1 MIKYEEIRSVHLEI
15 STRCNAACPECP
27 RNFHGV
33 NILDD
38 FPLTDLKL
46 EQVQQIFPPSFIKQ
60 LTRLYINGNYGD
72 FVTASDGVEIVEY
85 FRSVK
90 ATLKIEI
97 STNASAKPKIWAR
110 LGELKT
116 NVLFRL
122 DGLKDTH
129 HLYRQNTDFD
139 LIIENA
145 KNFIAAGG
153 YAVWAMIPFDHNQHQ
168 IEECKQLAKKLGF
181 AQFLLTDAGRNSSVV
196 FNKDKVFTHIIGN
209 YQGSTNFDELYSN
222 YNTPK
227 NQSIIMLNNTISK
240 SNIDCYSTK
249 HKEIYVSANGEVY
262 PCCWMGFY
270 PNYSPNSIRNLQIA
284 PLIHE
289 NNALEVGL
297 ESAVKWFDKI
307 DATLKCDSVKDGRL
321 YICNEVCGG

>member
-60 LTRLYINGNYGD
+60 LTKIYINGNYGD
-72 FVTASDGVEIVEY
+72 FVTASDGIEIVEY

-90 ATLKIEI
+90 STLKIEI
-97 STNASAKPKIWAR
+97 STNASAKPKIWTR
-110 LGELKT
+110 LGELKI

-153 YAVWAMIPFDHNQHQ
+153 YAVWAMIPFDHNRHQ
-168 IEECKQLAKKLGF
+168 IKECEQLAKKLGF
-181 AQFLLTDAGRNSSVV
+181 AKFLITDAGRNSSVV
-196 FNKDKVFTHIIGN
+196 FNKDKVFTHTIGN

-227 NQSIIMLNNTISK
+227 NQSIIMLNNTVSK

-307 DATLKCDSVKDGRL
+307 DATLKCNSIKDGRL
-321 YICNEVCGG
+321 YICNEVCGV

>member
-97 STNASAKPKIWAR
+97 I
-110 LGELKT
+110 
-116 NVLFRL
+116 
-122 DGLKDTH
+122 
-129 HLYRQNTDFD
+129 
-139 LIIENA
+139 
-145 KNFIAAGG
+145 
-153 YAVWAMIPFDHNQHQ
+153 
-168 IEECKQLAKKLGF
+168 
-181 AQFLLTDAGRNSSVV
+181 
-196 FNKDKVFTHIIGN
+196 
-209 YQGSTNFDELYSN
+209 
-222 YNTPK
+222 
-227 NQSIIMLNNTISK
+227 
-240 SNIDCYSTK
+240 
-249 HKEIYVSANGEVY
+249 
-262 PCCWMGFY
+262 
-270 PNYSPNSIRNLQIA
+270 
-284 PLIHE
+284 
-289 NNALEVGL
+289 
-297 ESAVKWFDKI
+297 
-307 DATLKCDSVKDGRL
+307 
-321 YICNEVCGG
+321 